1 MTNSFTIDPM
11 TKGYVQIY
19 TGGGKGKT
27 TAALG
32 LAMRAAGSGLK
43 VFIGEFI
50 KEMEYGEIGIIRQRF
65 PEIDVRLFGI
75 EAGCIIDRAVTPE
88 DIEAAKAGLA
98 EARKVLM
105 SGDYDIVILDELT
118 IPVSMGLLDEDDVIA
133 LMDEKPEAVELI
145 ITGRGATEKMIGRAD
160 LVTEM
165 KEIKHYYRQGVLS
178 RRGIEC

>member
-32 LAMRAAGSGLK
+32 LAMRAAGSGLR

-65 PEIDVRLFGI
+65 PEIDVQLFGI

-88 DIEAAKAGLA
+88 E
-98 EARKVLM
+98 V
-105 SGDYDIVILDELT
+105 SGE
-118 IPVSMGLLDEDDVIA
+118 P
-133 LMDEKPEAVELI
+133 
-145 ITGRGATEKMIGRAD
+145 
-160 LVTEM
+160 
-165 KEIKHYYRQGVLS
+165 
-178 RRGIEC
+178 